1 MSDPLSSFPV
11 SIHHPFFLSP
21 LVSFFSYH
29 VTSESLNNIHSYHG
43 MYLPKFI
50 QNKILWSTPISQIE
64 QCTTTLIKY
73 QRLPWACNRSPR
85 SKLLPFLFLSN
96 IMCKCP
102 RLFSMICCFLR
113 NTHKKMSRLFSMICY
128 FPRKKKEKNST
139 TMIFSNRKTYLS
151 NMCPTPCYMCELSI
165 DRIWLW
171 MRILWAYM
179 IEQELV

>member
-1 MSDPLSSFPV
+1 MSVLSKGKYLAL
-11 SIHHPFFLSP
+11 SIIINADIDTSRDDYTIDFIWFF
-21 LVSFFSYH
+21 
-29 VTSESLNNIHSYHG
+29 
-43 MYLPKFI
+43 
-50 QNKILWSTPISQIE
+50 
-64 QCTTTLIKY
+64 
-73 QRLPWACNRSPR
+73 
-85 SKLLPFLFLSN
+85 LLPFLFLSN

-128 FPRKKKEKNST
+128 FPRKKKEEKNST